1 MEEGV
6 TVCGLSSPCSYRRL
20 FLVLLLLGLATL
32 SVFAQTQTNLPQS
45 SETQSNTGSPPTS
58 ESQSLDQL
66 LTELE
71 NEANAQAEDLKN
83 LLGQLTELQTETSE
97 LSILLGLSEQQ
108 FKSLQETMM
117 SEREQSRL
125 ILQAAIENGVRAE
138 SSRDLWKYSTI
149 CAGVLAVAGWIA
161 FAVSAAF

>member
-1 MEEGV
+1 M
-6 TVCGLSSPCSYRRL
+6 CGLLSPCSYRRL
-20 FLVLLLLGLATL
+20 FLVLLLLGLAIL
-32 SVFAQTQTNLPQS
+32 SVYAQTPTSLPQS
-45 SETQSNTGSPPTS
+45 SGTPSNTGSPLTS

-71 NEANAQAEDLKN
+71 NEANEQAEDLKN

-108 FKSLQETMM
+108 FKSLQEAMM
-117 SEREQSRL
+117 SEREQSRRAL
-125 ILQAAIENGVRAE
+125 LAAIDKGSRAE
-138 SSRDLWKYSTI
+138 RSRDMWRYGTI
-149 CAGVLAVAGWIA
+149 GVGVLAVAGWIA

>member
-1 MEEGV
+1 M
-6 TVCGLSSPCSYRRL
+6 CGGSSRCWCRRS
-20 FLVLLLLGLATL
+20 FLVLLLSGLVIL
-32 SVFAQTQTNLPQS
+32 SVSGQTPMSLPQYSVTPS
-45 SETQSNTGSPPTS
+45 STGSPLTS

-71 NEANAQAEDLKN
+71 AEANAQAEDLKN

-108 FKSLQETMM
+108 FKSLQEAMM
-117 SEREQSRL
+117 SEREQSRRAL
-125 ILQAAIENGVRAE
+125 LAAIDKGSRAE
-138 SSRDLWKYSTI
+138 RSRDLWKYSTI
-149 CAGVLAVAGWIA
+149 GAGVLAVAGWIA

>member
-6 TVCGLSSPCSYRRL
+6 TVCGLSSPCSCRRL
-20 FLVLLLLGLATL
+20 FLALLLLGLAIL
-32 SVFAQTQTNLPQS
+32 SVYAQTPTSLPQS
-45 SETQSNTGSPPTS
+45 SVTQSNTGSPPTS

-108 FKSLQETMM
+108 FKSLQEAMM
-117 SEREQSRL
+117 SEREQFRL
-125 ILQAAIENGVRAE
+125 ALLAAINKGSRAE
-138 SSRDLWKYSTI
+138 RSRDLWKYSTI
-149 CAGVLAVAGWIA
+149 GAGVLAVAGWIA

>member
-1 MEEGV
+1 M
-6 TVCGLSSPCSYRRL
+6 CGLRLPCLSRRL
-20 FLVLLLLGLATL
+20 FLALLLLGLAIL
-32 SVFAQTQTNLPQS
+32 SAYAQMPTSLPQS
-45 SETQSNTGSPPTS
+45 SVTQSNTGSPPTS

-83 LLGQLTELQTETSE
+83 LLAQLTELQTETSE

-108 FKSLQETMM
+108 FKSLQEAMM
-117 SEREQSRL
+117 SEREQSRRAL
-125 ILQAAIENGVRAE
+125 LAAIDKGSRAE
-138 SSRDLWKYSTI
+138 RSRDLWKYSTI
-149 CAGVLAVAGWIA
+149 GAGVLALAGWIA

>member
-1 MEEGV
+1 M
-6 TVCGLSSPCSYRRL
+6 CGASSSRCWCRRS
-20 FLVLLLLGLATL
+20 FLVLLLSALAIC
-32 SVFAQTQTNLPQS
+32 SVYGQTPTSLPQS
-45 SETQSNTGSPPTS
+45 SVTQSNTGSPPTS

-108 FKSLQETMM
+108 FKSLQEAMM
-117 SEREQSRL
+117 SEREQSRRAL
-125 ILQAAIENGVRAE
+125 LAAIDKGSRAE
-138 SSRDLWKYSTI
+138 RSRDLWKYSTI
-149 CAGVLAVAGWIA
+149 GAGVLAVAGWIA

>member
-1 MEEGV
+1 M
-6 TVCGLSSPCSYRRL
+6 CGGLLPCWCRRS
-20 FLVLLLLGLATL
+20 FLALLLSGLAIL
-32 SVFAQTQTNLPQS
+32 SAYAQMPTSLPQS
-45 SETQSNTGSPPTS
+45 SVTQSNTGSPPTS

-108 FKSLQETMM
+108 FKSLQEAMM
-117 SEREQSRL
+117 SEREQSRRAL
-125 ILQAAIENGVRAE
+125 LAAIDKGSRAE
-138 SSRDLWKYSTI
+138 RSRDLWKYSTI
-149 CAGVLAVAGWIA
+149 GAGVLAVAGWIA

>member
-1 MEEGV
+1 MF
-6 TVCGLSSPCSYRRL
+6 SAY
-20 FLVLLLLGLATL
+20 
-32 SVFAQTQTNLPQS
+32 AQMPTSLPQS
-45 SETQSNTGSPPTS
+45 SVTQSNTGSQPTS

-108 FKSLQETMM
+108 FKSLQEAMM
-117 SEREQSRL
+117 SEREQSRRAL
-125 ILQAAIENGVRAE
+125 LAAIDKGSRAE
-138 SSRDLWKYSTI
+138 RSRDLWKYSTI
-149 CAGVLAVAGWIA
+149 GAGVLAISGWIA

>member
-1 MEEGV
+1 M
-6 TVCGLSSPCSYRRL
+6 CGGSSQCWCRPS
-20 FLVLLLLGLATL
+20 FLALLLSVAATF
-32 SVFAQTQTNLPQS
+32 SAYGQTQTSLPPS
-45 SETQSNTGSPPTS
+45 SVTPSSTGSPLNS

-71 NEANAQAEDLKN
+71 NAANAQAEDLKN

-108 FKSLQETMM
+108 FKNLQEAMV
-117 SEREQSRL
+117 SEREQSRRAL
-125 ILQAAIENGVRAE
+125 LAAIDKGTRAE
-138 SSRDLWKYSTI
+138 RSRDLWRYGTI
-149 CAGVLAVAGWIA
+149 GAGVLALAGWIA

>member
-1 MEEGV
+1 M
-6 TVCGLSSPCSYRRL
+6 CGGLLSCLFRRS
-20 FLVLLLLGLATL
+20 FLVLLLSVAGTL
-32 SVFAQTQTNLPQS
+32 SVFAQT
-45 SETQSNTGSPPTS
+45 PPTS
-58 ESQSLDQL
+58 PPPSVTPSSTDSQQTSESPTLEQL

-108 FKSLQETMM
+108 FRNLQEATMN
-117 SEREQSRL
+117 EREQSR
-125 ILQAAIENGVRAE
+125 QALRIAIERGTSVE
-138 SSRDLWKYSTI
+138 HSRDRWRYATI
-149 CAGVLAVAGWIA
+149 GTGVLALAGWIA

>member
-1 MEEGV
+1 M
-6 TVCGLSSPCSYRRL
+6 CGLRLPCLSRRL
-20 FLVLLLLGLATL
+20 FLALLLLGLAIL
-32 SVFAQTQTNLPQS
+32 SAYAQMPTSLPQS
-45 SETQSNTGSPPTS
+45 SVTQSNTGSPPTS

-108 FKSLQETMM
+108 FKSLQEAMM
-117 SEREQSRL
+117 SEREQSRRAL
-125 ILQAAIENGVRAE
+125 LAAIDKGSRAE
-138 SSRDLWKYSTI
+138 RSRDLWKYSTI
-149 CAGVLAVAGWIA
+149 GAGVLAVAGWIA

>member
-1 MEEGV
+1 M
-6 TVCGLSSPCSYRRL
+6 CGGLLPCWCRRS
-20 FLVLLLLGLATL
+20 FLVLSLLGLVML
-32 SVFAQTQTNLPQS
+32 SVYGQTPTSLPQS
-45 SETQSNTGSPPTS
+45 SETPSNTESTPTS
-58 ESQSLDQL
+58 ESPTLDQL

-108 FKSLQETMM
+108 FKSLQEAMM
-117 SEREQSRL
+117 SEREQSRRAL
-125 ILQAAIENGVRAE
+125 LAAIDKGSRAE
-138 SSRDLWKYSTI
+138 RSRDLWKYSTI
-149 CAGVLAVAGWIA
+149 GAGVLAVAGWIA

>member
-1 MEEGV
+1 M
-6 TVCGLSSPCSYRRL
+6 CGFLSPCSCRRL
-20 FLVLLLLGLATL
+20 FLALLLSGLAILSAYAQMPTNSPPL
-32 SVFAQTQTNLPQS
+32 SVTPS
-45 SETQSNTGSPPTS
+45 STESPPTS

-71 NEANAQAEDLKN
+71 NVANAQAEDLKN

-108 FKSLQETMM
+108 FKSLQEAMM
-117 SEREQSRL
+117 SEREQSRRAL
-125 ILQAAIENGVRAE
+125 LAAIDKGVRAE
-138 SSRDLWKYSTI
+138 HSRDMWRYGTI
-149 CAGVLAVAGWIA
+149 GAGVLAVAGLIA

>member
-1 MEEGV
+1 M
-6 TVCGLSSPCSYRRL
+6 CGGLLPCLSRRL
-20 FLVLLLLGLATL
+20 FLALLLLGLAIL
-32 SVFAQTQTNLPQS
+32 SAYAQMPTSLPQS
-45 SETQSNTGSPPTS
+45 SVTQSNTGSPPTS

-108 FKSLQETMM
+108 FKSLQEAMM
-117 SEREQSRL
+117 SEREQSRRAL
-125 ILQAAIENGVRAE
+125 LAAIDKGSRAE
-138 SSRDLWKYSTI
+138 RSRDLWKYSTI
-149 CAGVLAVAGWIA
+149 GAGVLAVAGWIA

>member
-1 MEEGV
+1 M
-6 TVCGLSSPCSYRRL
+6 CGLLSPCSYRRL
-20 FLVLLLLGLATL
+20 FLVLLL
-32 SVFAQTQTNLPQS
+32 SVAAMFSAYGQTPPSLPQS
-45 SETQSNTGSPPTS
+45 SGTPSNTGSLLTS

-108 FKSLQETMM
+108 FKSLQEAMM
-117 SEREQSRL
+117 SEREQSRRAL
-125 ILQAAIENGVRAE
+125 LEAIDKGVRAE
-138 SSRDLWKYSTI
+138 HSRDRWRYATI
-149 CAGVLAVAGWIA
+149 GTGVLALAGWIA